1 MAVRAVFIRPTNKTG
16 SGYLTKWGFL
26 PTPLGLLD
34 LAGEV
39 LRIPGSRV
47 KIIDME
53 GDNLSIEETVNAALE
68 MKPDIVGITLHAT
81 AAHVNASIIA
91 RKIKERSPETLLVA
105 GGHHATFLPK
115 EIVRS
120 GFDVSVLG
128 EGDET
133 MYEIAEAVD
142 QGTGLSGVRGIVYR
156 DEEGIHRTRPRPLI
170 RDLDTLPMPPLDLLE
185 REKYTFKVFGN
196 DQYVACLETARGCP
210 YACDFCSVTPTWGN
224 KWRNKS
230 NDRIMAELRD
240 AKAHGYN
247 WVFFTD
253 DIFVVFPNVRQRDEL
268 FDRIIEEDLG
278 LKYIVQMRADVTAKN
293 KPLIEKAAR
302 AGVKVAFLGVESGSE
317 EVLKKMHKGEFT
329 PQSVDAVN
337 TLSRNGIVTLV
348 GMMVGAPYERLR
360 DIIASI
366 RFSRKLARAGA
377 DAIQFSIYT
386 PLPGTRVFDDAVR
399 NNLLFTLDW
408 DRYDIVTPVM
418 KTRLGPVTVQIAQFY
433 ATYSFYL
440 YKYFRGKIKNIKER
454 DPEKERLM
462 KNSMDFIMKMMPS
475 YLRDIAD
482 FPRFLLQTYD
492 LYWQSKRRPNIDP
505 GHVEEV
511 METSN
516 KIVYEIT
523 DGGKNPYF
531 LIKESK

>member
-1 MAVRAVFIRPTNKTG
+1 MSRAWR
-16 SGYLTKWGFL
+16 L
-26 PTPLGLLD
+26 PG
-34 LAGEV
+34 
-39 LRIPGSRV
+39 
-47 KIIDME
+47 
-53 GDNLSIEETVNAALE
+53 
-68 MKPDIVGITLHAT
+68 
-81 AAHVNASIIA
+81 
-91 RKIKERSPETLLVA
+91 
-105 GGHHATFLPK
+105 
-115 EIVRS
+115 
-120 GFDVSVLG
+120 
-128 EGDET
+128 
-133 MYEIAEAVD
+133 
-142 QGTGLSGVRGIVYR
+142 
-156 DEEGIHRTRPRPLI
+156 
-170 RDLDTLPMPPLDLLE
+170 
-185 REKYTFKVFGN
+185 
-196 DQYVACLETARGCP
+196 GCP

-408 DRYDIVTPVM
+408 DRYDIVTPPVM
-418 KTRLGPVTVQIAQFY
+418 KTRLGASHGSDCTV
-433 ATYSFYL
+433 
-440 YKYFRGKIKNIKER
+440 
-454 DPEKERLM
+454 
-462 KNSMDFIMKMMPS
+462 
-475 YLRDIAD
+475 LRNLQ
-482 FPRFLLQTYD
+482 LLPLQV
-492 LYWQSKRRPNIDP
+492 LQ
-505 GHVEEV
+505 
-511 METSN
+511 
-516 KIVYEIT
+516 
-523 DGGKNPYF
+523 GGR
-531 LIKESK
+531 